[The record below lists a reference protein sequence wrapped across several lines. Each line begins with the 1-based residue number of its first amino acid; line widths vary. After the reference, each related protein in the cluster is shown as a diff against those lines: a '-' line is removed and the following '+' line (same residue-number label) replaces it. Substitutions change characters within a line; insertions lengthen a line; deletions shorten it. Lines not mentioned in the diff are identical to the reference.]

1 MMNSNKKNRSEAG
14 NDSSLPDS
22 PFGEPVV
29 VPVQDFIDLH
39 AFSPKDIPSVVAEYL
54 EQCLQAGFGAV
65 RIIHGRGAG
74 VQRKIVRSIL
84 EKHPAVLSFQDAP
97 PEAGGWGATVILLKM
112 PST

>member
-1 MMNSNKKNRSEAG
+1 MMSSNKKNRSEAG
-14 NDSSLPDS
+14 DSSLSDS

-29 VPVQDFIDLH
+29 IPIQDFIDLH
-39 AFSPKDIPSVVAEYL
+39 SFLPKEIPSVVAEYL
-54 EQCLQAGFGAV
+54 EQCLQAGFSEV
-65 RIIHGRGAG
+65 RIVHGRGAG

-97 PEAGGWGATVILLKM
+97 PDAGGWGATVILLKI